1 MGLDA
6 TVYCDC
12 FERGRLK
19 ELPPC
24 PSVFVSDDGSLDC
37 RSEDLDTLQAFD
49 QWLWHHACNHPSG
62 IFLHHRIGNLAQVGL
77 LRSELQREAPAFP
90 ILLTK
95 VLYSGTHAG
104 DYLTLNDIADLKA
117 ELEGLVTFVCSQQSN
132 QEYVDW
138 LRRQMTELV
147 EAATRVGK
155 PISF

>member
-1 MGLDA
+1 
-6 TVYCDC
+6 
-12 FERGRLK
+12 
-19 ELPPC
+19 
-24 PSVFVSDDGSLDC
+24 VSDDGSLDC

-62 IFLHHRIGNLAQVGL
+62 ILLHHRIGNLAQVGL

-117 ELEGLVTFVCSQQSN
+117 ELERLVTFVCSQQSN

>member
-1 MGLDA
+1 M
-6 TVYCDC
+6 
-12 FERGRLK
+12 
-19 ELPPC
+19 
-24 PSVFVSDDGSLDC
+24 
-37 RSEDLDTLQAFD
+37 
-49 QWLWHHACNHPSG
+49 
-62 IFLHHRIGNLAQVGL
+62 
-77 LRSELQREAPAFP
+77 RSELQREALAFP

-117 ELEGLVTFVCSQQSN
+117 ELDRLGSFVCSQQGN

-138 LRRQMTELV
+138 FRRQMTELV